1 VKTHSK
7 ELLQQRLVT
16 AEVALAHARQ
26 MATTARVVMMN
37 EQAYIDKLQDQL
49 DQLKDPPSNQ
59 SDVD

>member
-16 AEVALAHARQ
+16 AEVALAHAREVA
-26 MATTARVVMMN
+26 ATAKLVMLN
-37 EQAYIDKLQDQL
+37 EEAEVDRLQEQL
-49 DQLKDPPSNQ
+49 DRLKEQPTNQ